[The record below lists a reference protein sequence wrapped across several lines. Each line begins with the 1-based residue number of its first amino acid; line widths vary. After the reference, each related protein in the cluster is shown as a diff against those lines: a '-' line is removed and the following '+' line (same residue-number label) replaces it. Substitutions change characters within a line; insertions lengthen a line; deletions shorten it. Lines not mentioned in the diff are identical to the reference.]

1 MPLASASIP
10 GIRIPAC
17 ACATLVHKAGLENGI
32 MCFDAVKLFL
42 VEDGMPQGLKIPSI
56 CRSVLTSDLG
66 PSICK
71 ATLLHTQPPA

>member
-1 MPLASASIP
+1 
-10 GIRIPAC
+10 
-17 ACATLVHKAGLENGI
+17 
-32 MCFDAVKLFL
+32 MCFGAVKPFL

-71 ATLLHTQPPA
+71 ATLCTLSLLHNSAHLRHNMKVNGISSRP